1 MIGNQK
7 EVKDMTVFIGIHKM
21 DGPVE
26 EDLIEKSW
34 VAYKEACEKRGIKGI
49 RVGYNAEKGI
59 AHCITEANSEDEVH
73 EAHED
78 TNKDM
83 MPQEIFEIKTLE

>member
-1 MIGNQK
+1 MS
-7 EVKDMTVFIGIHKM
+7 VFIGIHKM

-26 EDLIEKSW
+26 ESIIKEGW
-34 VAYKEACEKRGIKGI
+34 PAYKEACEKHGAKAI
-49 RVGYNAEKGI
+49 RVDYNAQKGI
-59 AHCITEANSEDEVH
+59 AYCQTEADSEHEVH

-78 TNKDM
+78 IKM

>member
-1 MIGNQK
+1 MAMFVG
-7 EVKDMTVFIGIHKM
+7 VHKM
-21 DGPVE
+21 GGPM
-26 EDLIEKSW
+26 EDSLAKKSW
-34 VAYKEACEKRGIKGI
+34 AAYKEACEKLGIKGI

-59 AHCITEANSEDEVH
+59 AHCITEAGSEHEVH

-78 TNKDM
+78 TNKEM